1 MAIYHVNIKSY
12 SRGKGHSSVAAA
24 AYRAG
29 FNLRDTKNGTVHKY
43 KGRGGIVCQEMLA
56 PKGAPEWCLDVRSFW
71 DINEMHETRSN
82 ARLAREVEISLPN
95 SLDSKQ
101 RHHLAIDLGRLM
113 VDRYQVAVLVAVHAP
128 SKKGDQRNHHVHLLL
143 SARKVDATGLGE
155 RACAA
160 FDARQGAGAA
170 EMKILRGKIASV
182 INAHLIMASVNARVD
197 HRTLRA
203 QAADKARQGLHEEAR
218 ALSRD
223 PIRRIPKDSFYDK
236 KKARQAVSAAKNAP
250 SVAGLRFTQN
260 LKERREAQEAKFVH
274 PVPETHTHEAA
285 LRDRNREGRSHGKTV
300 KSAEQQTSTV
310 RDRIHTRYNPLTRQ
324 VSKVSRLSRSKG
336 ASAEVLNK
344 QAELIEQ
351 WLEAQREVAEQALE
365 ILNSIPGIQIEPCFD
380 QAYALIHS
388 RRADHYGGKGL
399 LFEDTKVLGK
409 AMVRY
414 ARMLVSPYRA
424 QCDYLA
430 AKAKLTE
437 FDYEPPSAA
446 AARARRRMLRMKH
459 LASATAMKCRE
470 WRLGQ
475 ARSVMSERMRQVDP
489 SMGSTMHGLALEHGH
504 DTWAKMPSGE
514 EDPGLRPTRPRMK
527 FR

>member
-1 MAIYHVNIKSY
+1 
-12 SRGKGHSSVAAA
+12 
-24 AYRAG
+24 
-29 FNLRDTKNGTVHKY
+29 
-43 KGRGGIVCQEMLA
+43 
-56 PKGAPEWCLDVRSFW
+56 
-71 DINEMHETRSN
+71 
-82 ARLAREVEISLPN
+82 
-95 SLDSKQ
+95 
-101 RHHLAIDLGRLM
+101 M

-203 QAADKARQGLHEEAR
+203 QAADKASQGLHDEAR

-236 KKARQAVSAAKNAP
+236 KNARQAVSAAKNAP
-250 SVAGLRFTQN
+250 SVAGLRFAQN
-260 LKERREAQEAKFVH
+260 LKERRHVQDAKFVH
-274 PVPETHTHEAA
+274 PVPEGHSHEAA
-285 LRDRNREGRSHGKTV
+285 LRDRNGEGHSPWKTV
-300 KSAEQQTSTV
+300 NSPEQQSSTV

-365 ILNSIPGIQIEPCFD
+365 ILNSIPGIQIEPCFE

-388 RRADHYGGKGL
+388 RRVDHYGGKGL
-399 LFEDTKVLGK
+399 LFEDTEALGR

-430 AKAKLTE
+430 AKARLLEFGSEVLTAESALAKRQAQKARNMVSKRVMKL
-437 FDYEPPSAA
+437 
-446 AARARRRMLRMKH
+446 RQ
-459 LASATAMKCRE
+459 
-470 WRLGQ
+470 WRTDQ
-475 ARSVMSERMRQVDP
+475 ARIAMSEARKSYEKNFIVDVP
-489 SMGSTMHGLALEHGH
+489 SEPSPVEHQSNEVSNSSESAQ
-504 DTWAKMPSGE
+504 WQ
-514 EDPGLRPTRPRMK
+514 LK
-527 FR
+527 FRPSRF